1 MLKLLLVIIV
11 TLSSS
16 AAIAAQFSGSQTD
29 SVTWTYTLTFD
40 PQDNYACQDPTTITV
55 SGLTGVTAA
64 GLPTS
69 TDFPAGMLNDENLKW
84 TAQVLEEGSK
94 VVWTAGG
101 SGTGNM
107 PDAYNVFGF
116 TITANAFSGDAPFVT
131 DGYATDA
138 PQCVDRDASGNVAG
152 PTIGLPTPVPTAPL
166 FGLGI
171 LVSLLG
177 LFGLRKLRQ

>member
-11 TLSSS
+11 TLSSG

-40 PQDNYACQDPTTITV
+40 PQDNYSCQDPTTITV

-64 GLPTS
+64 GVPTS
-69 TDFPAGMLNDENLKW
+69 TDFPQVLANDENLKW
-84 TAQVLEEGSK
+84 TAQVLEGGSK

-101 SGTGNM
+101 TGTGNW
-107 PDAYNVFGF
+107 PNAYNVFGF
-116 TITANAFSGDAPFVT
+116 TITANALSGDAPFVT
-131 DGYATDA
+131 DGFATDI
-138 PQCVDRDASGNVAG
+138 QCVDRDASGNVAG
-152 PTIGLPTPVPTAPL
+152 PTIGLPTPVPTLPL

-171 LVSLLG
+171 LLSLLG